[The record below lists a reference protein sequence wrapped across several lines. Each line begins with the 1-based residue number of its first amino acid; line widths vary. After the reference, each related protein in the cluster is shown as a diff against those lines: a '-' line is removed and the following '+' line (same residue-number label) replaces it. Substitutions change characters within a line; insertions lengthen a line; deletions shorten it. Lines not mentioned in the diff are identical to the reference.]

1 MMAAL
6 PKYIQIADTL
16 RAEIGSARYPIGTKL
31 PPETQLCERFE
42 ASRFTVREAIKKL
55 ASEKIVKTERGA
67 GTIVISLTSEG
78 GYAHTYT
85 SLEDLTNY
93 AQKTWLEIQS
103 VNEVVNIKNTYPKLQ
118 FKKDVSLTKILSLR
132 KTVDHKIIALVES
145 YIESSEI
152 DYALE
157 TIKGG
162 GPIYVGLEKKF
173 GVAINKVKQETF
185 ALKASASA
193 AKMLQVNVGEPTLG
207 ILRSY
212 YFGGKIRLASFNQH
226 YSQERYSYLTEINLK
241 AER

>member
-1 MMAAL
+1 MASL

-16 RAEIGSARYPIGTKL
+16 RAEIGSARYPLGAKL
-31 PPETQLCERFE
+31 PPETRLCERFE

-55 ASEKIVKTERGA
+55 ASEKLVKTEQGA
-67 GTIVISLTSEG
+67 GTIVVSLLSEG

-103 VNEVVNIKNTYPKLQ
+103 VDEGFDADNTYPKLA
-118 FKKDVSLTKILSLR
+118 FMSDVSLTKISSLR

-145 YIESSEI
+145 YIESSKT

-157 TIKGG
+157 TIKNG
-162 GPIYVGLEKKF
+162 GPIYAGIEKKF
-173 GVAINKVKQETF
+173 GVAINSVQQETF
-185 ALKASASA
+185 ALGASVSA
-193 AKMLQVNVGEPTLG
+193 AEMLKVNVGEPVLG

-212 YFGGKIRLASFNQH
+212 YFGGKIGLASFNQH
-226 YSQERYSYLTEINLK
+226 YGQDRYSYVTEINLN
-241 AER
+241 AEK

>member
-1 MMAAL
+1 MASL

-16 RAEIGSARYPIGTKL
+16 RAEIGSARYPLGAKL
-31 PPETQLCERFE
+31 PPETRLCERFE

-55 ASEKIVKTERGA
+55 ASEKLVKTEQGA
-67 GTIVISLTSEG
+67 GTIVVSLLSEG

-103 VNEVVNIKNTYPKLQ
+103 VDEGFDADNTYPKLA
-118 FKKDVSLTKILSLR
+118 FMSDVSLTKISSLR

-145 YIESSEI
+145 YIESSKT

-157 TIKGG
+157 TIKNG
-162 GPIYVGLEKKF
+162 GPIYAGIEKKF
-173 GVAINKVKQETF
+173 GVAINSVQQETF
-185 ALKASASA
+185 ALGASVSA
-193 AKMLQVNVGEPTLG
+193 AEMLKVNVGEPVLG

-212 YFGGKIRLASFNQH
+212 YFGGKIGLASFNQH
-226 YSQERYSYLTEINLK
+226 YCQDRYSYVTEINLNAGK
-241 AER
+241 

>member
-1 MMAAL
+1 MASL

-16 RAEIGSARYPIGTKL
+16 RAEIGSARYPLGAKL
-31 PPETQLCERFE
+31 PPETRLCERFS

-55 ASEKIVKTERGA
+55 AAEKLVKTEQGA
-67 GTIVISLTSEG
+67 GTIVVSLLSEG

-103 VNEVVNIKNTYPKLQ
+103 VDEGFDADNTYPKLA
-118 FKKDVSLTKILSLR
+118 FMSDVSLTKISSLR

-145 YIESSEI
+145 YIESSKT

-157 TIKGG
+157 TIKNG
-162 GPIYVGLEKKF
+162 GPIYAGIEKKF
-173 GVAINKVKQETF
+173 GVAINSVQQETF
-185 ALKASASA
+185 ALGASVSA
-193 AKMLQVNVGEPTLG
+193 AEMLKVNVGEPVLG

-212 YFGGKIRLASFNQH
+212 YFGGKIGLASFNQH
-226 YSQERYSYLTEINLK
+226 YGQDRYSYVTEINLNAGK
-241 AER
+241 

>member
-1 MMAAL
+1 MASL

-16 RAEIGSARYPIGTKL
+16 RAEIGSARYPLGAKL
-31 PPETQLCERFE
+31 PPETRLCERFE

-55 ASEKIVKTERGA
+55 ASEKLVKTEQGA
-67 GTIVISLTSEG
+67 GTIVVSLLSEG

-103 VNEVVNIKNTYPKLQ
+103 VDEGFDADNTYPKLA
-118 FKKDVSLTKILSLR
+118 FMSDVSLTKISSLR

-145 YIESSEI
+145 YIESSKT

-157 TIKGG
+157 TIKNG
-162 GPIYVGLEKKF
+162 GPIYSGIEKKF
-173 GVAINKVKQETF
+173 GVAINSVQQETF
-185 ALKASASA
+185 ALGASVSA
-193 AKMLQVNVGEPTLG
+193 AEMLKVNVGEPVLG

-212 YFGGKIRLASFNQH
+212 YFGGKIGLASFNQH
-226 YSQERYSYLTEINLK
+226 YGQDRYSYVTEINLNAGK
-241 AER
+241 

>member
-1 MMAAL
+1 MASL

-16 RAEIGSARYPIGTKL
+16 RAEIGSARYPLGAKL
-31 PPETQLCERFE
+31 PPETRLCERFE

-55 ASEKIVKTERGA
+55 ASEKLVKTEQGA
-67 GTIVISLTSEG
+67 GTIVVSLLSEG

-103 VNEVVNIKNTYPKLQ
+103 VDEKFDTDNTYPKLA
-118 FKKDVSLTKILSLR
+118 FMSDVSLTKISSLR

-145 YIESSEI
+145 YIESSKT

-157 TIKGG
+157 TIKNG
-162 GPIYVGLEKKF
+162 GPIYAGIEKKF
-173 GVAINKVKQETF
+173 GVAINSVQQETF
-185 ALKASASA
+185 ALGASVSA
-193 AKMLQVNVGEPTLG
+193 AEMLKVNVGEPVLG

-212 YFGGKIRLASFNQH
+212 YFGGKIGLASFNQH
-226 YSQERYSYLTEINLK
+226 YGQDRYSYVTEINLNAGK
-241 AER
+241 

>member
-1 MMAAL
+1 MASL

-16 RAEIGSARYPIGTKL
+16 RAEIGSARYPLGAKL
-31 PPETQLCERFE
+31 PPETRLCERFE

-55 ASEKIVKTERGA
+55 ASEKLVKTEQGA
-67 GTIVISLTSEG
+67 GTIVVSLLSEG

-103 VNEVVNIKNTYPKLQ
+103 VDEGFDADNTYPKLA
-118 FKKDVSLTKILSLR
+118 FMSDVSLTKISSLR

-145 YIESSEI
+145 YIESSKT

-157 TIKGG
+157 TIKNG
-162 GPIYVGLEKKF
+162 GPIYAGIEKKF
-173 GVAINKVKQETF
+173 GVAINSVQQETF
-185 ALKASASA
+185 ALGASVSA
-193 AKMLQVNVGEPTLG
+193 AEMLKVNVGEPVLG

-212 YFGGKIRLASFNQH
+212 YFGGKIGLASFNQH
-226 YSQERYSYLTEINLK
+226 YGQDRYSYVTEINLNAGK
-241 AER
+241 

>member
-1 MMAAL
+1 MASL

-16 RAEIGSARYPIGTKL
+16 RAEIGSARYPLGAKL
-31 PPETQLCERFE
+31 PPETRLCERFA

-55 ASEKIVKTERGA
+55 ASEKLVKTEQGA
-67 GTIVISLTSEG
+67 GTIVVGLLSEG

-103 VNEVVNIKNTYPKLQ
+103 VDEGFDTDDTYPKLA
-118 FKKDVSLTKILSLR
+118 FMSDVSLTKISSLR

-145 YIESSEI
+145 YIESSKT

-157 TIKGG
+157 TIKNG
-162 GPIYVGLEKKF
+162 GPIYAGIEKKF
-173 GVAINKVKQETF
+173 GVAINRVQQETF
-185 ALKASASA
+185 ALEASVSA
-193 AKMLQVNVGEPTLG
+193 AEMLKVNVGEPVLG

-212 YFGGKIRLASFNQH
+212 YFGGKIGLASFNQH
-226 YSQERYSYLTEINLK
+226 YGQHRYSYVTEINLNTEK
-241 AER
+241 

>member
-1 MMAAL
+1 MASL

-16 RAEIGSARYPIGTKL
+16 RAEIGSARYPLGAKL
-31 PPETQLCERFE
+31 PPETRLCERFE

-55 ASEKIVKTERGA
+55 ASEKLVKTEQGA
-67 GTIVISLTSEG
+67 GTIVVSLLSEG

-103 VNEVVNIKNTYPKLQ
+103 VDEGFDADNTYPKLA
-118 FKKDVSLTKILSLR
+118 FMSDVSLTKISSLR

-145 YIESSEI
+145 YIESSKT

-157 TIKGG
+157 TIKNG
-162 GPIYVGLEKKF
+162 GPIYAGIEKKF
-173 GVAINKVKQETF
+173 GVAINRVQQETF
-185 ALKASASA
+185 ALEASVSA
-193 AKMLQVNVGEPTLG
+193 AEILKVNVGEPVLG

-212 YFGGKIRLASFNQH
+212 YFGGKIGLASFNQH
-226 YSQERYSYLTEINLK
+226 YGQDRYSYVTEINLNAGK
-241 AER
+241 

>member
-1 MMAAL
+1 MASL

-16 RAEIGSARYPIGTKL
+16 RAEIGSARYPLGAKL
-31 PPETQLCERFE
+31 PPETRLCERFE

-55 ASEKIVKTERGA
+55 ASEKLVKTEQGA
-67 GTIVISLTSEG
+67 GTIVVSLLSEG

-103 VNEVVNIKNTYPKLQ
+103 VDEGFDADNTYPKLA
-118 FKKDVSLTKILSLR
+118 FMSDVSLTKISSLR

-145 YIESSEI
+145 YIESSKT

-157 TIKGG
+157 TIKNG
-162 GPIYVGLEKKF
+162 GPIYAGIEEKF
-173 GVAINKVKQETF
+173 GVAINSVQQETF
-185 ALKASASA
+185 ALGASVSA
-193 AKMLQVNVGEPTLG
+193 AEMLKVNVGEPVLG

-212 YFGGKIRLASFNQH
+212 YFGGKIGLASFNQH
-226 YSQERYSYLTEINLK
+226 YGQDRYSYVTEINLNAGK
-241 AER
+241 

>member
-1 MMAAL
+1 MARL

-16 RAEIGSARYPIGTKL
+16 RAEIGSARYPLGAKL
-31 PPETQLCERFE
+31 PPETRLCERFS

-55 ASEKIVKTERGA
+55 ASEKLVKTEQGA
-67 GTIVISLTSEG
+67 GTIVVSLLSEG

-103 VNEVVNIKNTYPKLQ
+103 VDEGFDADNTYPKLA
-118 FKKDVSLTKILSLR
+118 FMSDVSLTKISSLR

-145 YIESSEI
+145 YIESSKT

-157 TIKGG
+157 TIKNG
-162 GPIYVGLEKKF
+162 GPIYAGIEKKF
-173 GVAINKVKQETF
+173 GVAINSVQQETF
-185 ALKASASA
+185 ALGASVSA
-193 AKMLQVNVGEPTLG
+193 AEMLKVNVGEPVLG

-212 YFGGKIRLASFNQH
+212 YFGGKIGLASFNQH
-226 YSQERYSYLTEINLK
+226 YGQDRYSYVTEINLNAGK
-241 AER
+241 

>member
-1 MMAAL
+1 MASL

-16 RAEIGSARYPIGTKL
+16 RAEIGSARYPLGAKL
-31 PPETQLCERFE
+31 PPETRLCERFE

-55 ASEKIVKTERGA
+55 ASEKLVKTEQGA
-67 GTIVISLTSEG
+67 GTIVVSLLSEG

-103 VNEVVNIKNTYPKLQ
+103 VDEVFDTDDTYPKLA
-118 FKKDVSLTKILSLR
+118 FMSDVSLTKISSLR

-145 YIESSEI
+145 YIESSKT

-157 TIKGG
+157 TIKSG
-162 GPIYVGLEKKF
+162 GPIYAGIEKKF
-173 GVAINKVKQETF
+173 GVAINRVQQETF
-185 ALKASASA
+185 ALEASVSA
-193 AKMLQVNVGEPTLG
+193 AEMLKVKVGEPILG

-212 YFGGKIRLASFNQH
+212 YFGGKIGLASFNQH
-226 YSQERYSYLTEINLK
+226 YGQDRYSYVTEINLN
-241 AER
+241 AEK

>member
-1 MMAAL
+1 MASL

-16 RAEIGSARYPIGTKL
+16 RAEIGSARYPLGAKL
-31 PPETQLCERFE
+31 PPETRLCERFS

-55 ASEKIVKTERGA
+55 ASEKLVKTEQGA
-67 GTIVISLTSEG
+67 GTIVVSLLSEG

-103 VNEVVNIKNTYPKLQ
+103 VDEGFDADNTYPKLA
-118 FKKDVSLTKILSLR
+118 FMSDVSLTKISSLR

-145 YIESSEI
+145 YIESSKT

-157 TIKGG
+157 TIKNG
-162 GPIYVGLEKKF
+162 GPIYAGIEEKF
-173 GVAINKVKQETF
+173 GVAINSVQQETF
-185 ALKASASA
+185 ALGASVSA
-193 AKMLQVNVGEPTLG
+193 AEMLKVNVGEPVLG

-212 YFGGKIRLASFNQH
+212 YFGGKIGLASFNQH
-226 YSQERYSYLTEINLK
+226 YGQDRYSYVTEINLNAGK
-241 AER
+241 

>member
-1 MMAAL
+1 MARL

-16 RAEIGSARYPIGTKL
+16 RAEIGSARYPLGAKL
-31 PPETQLCERFE
+31 PPETRLCERFS

-55 ASEKIVKTERGA
+55 ASEKLVKTEQGA
-67 GTIVISLTSEG
+67 GTIVVSLLSEG

-103 VNEVVNIKNTYPKLQ
+103 VDEGFDADNTYPKLA
-118 FKKDVSLTKILSLR
+118 FMSDVSLTKISSLR

-145 YIESSEI
+145 YIESSKT

-157 TIKGG
+157 TIKNG
-162 GPIYVGLEKKF
+162 GPIYAGIEKKF
-173 GVAINKVKQETF
+173 GVAINSVQQETF
-185 ALKASASA
+185 ALGASVSA
-193 AKMLQVNVGEPTLG
+193 AEMLKVKVGEPILG

-212 YFGGKIRLASFNQH
+212 YFGGKIGLASFNQH
-226 YSQERYSYLTEINLK
+226 YGQDRYSYVTEINLN
-241 AER
+241 AEK

>member
-1 MMAAL
+1 MAGL

-16 RAEIGSARYPIGTKL
+16 RTEIGSARYPLGAKL
-31 PPETQLCERFE
+31 PPETQLCERFC

-55 ASEKIVKTERGA
+55 ASEKIVKTEQGA
-67 GTIVISLTSEG
+67 GTTVVSLVSEG

-103 VNEVVNIKNTYPKLQ
+103 LDEGFDTDNTYPKLA
-118 FKKDVSLTKILSLR
+118 FMSDVSLTKISSLR

-145 YIESSEI
+145 YIESSEV
-152 DYALE
+152 DNALA
-157 TIKGG
+157 TIRSG
-162 GPIYVGLEKKF
+162 GPIYAGLEKKF
-173 GVAINKVKQETF
+173 GVAINKVQQETF
-185 ALKASASA
+185 ALEASVSA
-193 AKMLQVNVGEPTLG
+193 AKILNVNVGEPILG

-212 YFGGKIRLASFNQH
+212 YFGGKIGLASYNQH
-226 YSQERYSYLTEINLK
+226 YSQDRYSYVTEINLN

>member
-1 MMAAL
+1 MASL

-16 RAEIGSARYPIGTKL
+16 RAEIGSARYPLGAKL
-31 PPETQLCERFE
+31 PPETRLCERFE

-55 ASEKIVKTERGA
+55 ASEKLVKTEQGA
-67 GTIVISLTSEG
+67 GTIVVSRLSEG

-103 VNEVVNIKNTYPKLQ
+103 VDQGFDADNTYPKLA
-118 FKKDVSLTKILSLR
+118 FMSDVSLTKISSLR

-145 YIESSEI
+145 YIESSKT

-157 TIKGG
+157 TIKNG
-162 GPIYVGLEKKF
+162 GPIYAGIEKKF
-173 GVAINKVKQETF
+173 GVAINSVQQETF
-185 ALKASASA
+185 ALGASVSA
-193 AKMLQVNVGEPTLG
+193 AEMLKVNVGEPLLG

-212 YFGGKIRLASFNQH
+212 YFGGKIGLASFNQH
-226 YSQERYSYLTEINLK
+226 YGQDRYSYVTEINLNAGK
-241 AER
+241 

>member
-1 MMAAL
+1 MASL

-16 RAEIGSARYPIGTKL
+16 RAEIGSARYPLGAKL
-31 PPETQLCERFE
+31 PPETRLCERFE

-55 ASEKIVKTERGA
+55 ASEKLVKTEQGA
-67 GTIVISLTSEG
+67 GTIVVSLLSEG

-103 VNEVVNIKNTYPKLQ
+103 VDEGFDTDNTYPKLD
-118 FKKDVSLTKILSLR
+118 FMSDVSLTKISSLR

-145 YIESSEI
+145 YIESSKT

-157 TIKGG
+157 TIKSG
-162 GPIYVGLEKKF
+162 GPIYAGIEKKF
-173 GVAINKVKQETF
+173 GVAINSVKQETF
-185 ALKASASA
+185 ALGASVSA
-193 AKMLQVNVGEPTLG
+193 AEMLKVKVGEPILG

-212 YFGGKIRLASFNQH
+212 YFGGKIGLASFNQH
-226 YSQERYSYLTEINLK
+226 YGQDRYSYVTEINLN
-241 AER
+241 AEK

>member
-1 MMAAL
+1 MASL

-16 RAEIGSARYPIGTKL
+16 RAEIGSARYPLGAKL
-31 PPETQLCERFE
+31 PPETRLCERFS

-55 ASEKIVKTERGA
+55 ASEKLVKTEQGA
-67 GTIVISLTSEG
+67 GTIVVSLLSEG

-103 VNEVVNIKNTYPKLQ
+103 VDEGFDTYNTYPKLA
-118 FKKDVSLTKILSLR
+118 FMSDVSLTKISSLR

-145 YIESSEI
+145 YIESSKT

-157 TIKGG
+157 TIKNG
-162 GPIYVGLEKKF
+162 GPIYAGIEKKF
-173 GVAINKVKQETF
+173 GVAINSVQQETF
-185 ALKASASA
+185 ALGASVSA
-193 AKMLQVNVGEPTLG
+193 AEMLKVNVGEPVLG

-212 YFGGKIRLASFNQH
+212 YFGGKIGLASFNQH
-226 YSQERYSYLTEINLK
+226 YGQDRYSYVTEINLNAGK
-241 AER
+241 